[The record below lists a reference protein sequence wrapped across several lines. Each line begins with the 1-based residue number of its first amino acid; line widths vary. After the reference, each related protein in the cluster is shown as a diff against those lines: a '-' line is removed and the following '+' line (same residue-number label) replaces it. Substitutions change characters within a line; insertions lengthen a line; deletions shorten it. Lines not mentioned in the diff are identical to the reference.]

1 MDNIRSKLPKKDFDE
16 RFLIRE
22 VRRKNTSDPRLICD
36 SIALLIIR
44 KQNYYDIL
52 GVKRNATQ
60 EEIRSAFVR
69 KSNELHPDRSK
80 KPKDNRIG
88 WRRSSDTE
96 LFMEVKEAYDCL
108 RKPAKRAAYDD
119 QLSTSAGYLREAT
132 SIKFSG
138 DTIVGLHSDRNDA
151 YTGPRRR
158 NAPASAHFRDPEKEY
173 YMEKHQNRMFG
184 VLAAHLR
191 RKRHRQLMVSSHS
204 PQEVNVSS
212 EK

>member
-1 MDNIRSKLPKKDFDE
+1 MLCSLRFRPVFNAQIRFASYLAK
-16 RFLIRE
+16 
-22 VRRKNTSDPRLICD
+22 
-36 SIALLIIR
+36 

-173 YMEKHQNRMFG
+173 YMEKHQNRIFG
-184 VLAAHLR
+184 VLAALACSLVLANVGYVWHLR